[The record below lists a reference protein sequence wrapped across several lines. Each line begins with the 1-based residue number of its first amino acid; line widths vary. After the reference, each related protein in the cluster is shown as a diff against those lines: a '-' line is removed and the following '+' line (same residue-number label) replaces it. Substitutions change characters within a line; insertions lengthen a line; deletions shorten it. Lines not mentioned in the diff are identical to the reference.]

1 MARPRFT
8 QPQHTVEIFWSMPD
22 QYSQMIS
29 PVLALSAKTSSF
41 PVMTYMMPS
50 FTSGE
55 ASNEYFPPAPEPLR
69 RVIHPPLS
77 CLTFVVSTC
86 FRVEKRSFLTM
97 PPVRIPS
104 FPTGHRGQPS
114 ISGSAA
120 QTGLTQRKRQLH
132 VVHTTTPSPTLHP

>member
-55 ASNEYFPPAPEPLR
+55 ASNEYFPPAAEPLR

-77 CLTFVVSTC
+77 CLTFVLSICLAVGEPWVG
-86 FRVEKRSFLTM
+86 RV
-97 PPVRIPS
+97 PPLVAQA
-104 FPTGHRGQPS
+104 FPAR
-114 ISGSAA
+114 
-120 QTGLTQRKRQLH
+120 L
-132 VVHTTTPSPTLHP
+132 

>member
-1 MARPRFT
+1 SPFSHLSIRVLHATLLVFMARATTLASRWPKKSLPSPMARPRFT
-8 QPQHTVEIFWSMPD
+8 QPQHTVEIFWSKPD

-69 RVIHPPLS
+69 RVVHAPLS
-77 CLTFVVSTC
+77 CLTFVVSIC
-86 FRVEKRSFLTM
+86 LSVE
-97 PPVRIPS
+97 
-104 FPTGHRGQPS
+104 
-114 ISGSAA
+114 
-120 QTGLTQRKRQLH
+120 
-132 VVHTTTPSPTLHP
+132 